1 MRLRRFRDAVS
12 RGGLLPPAAPLGRR
26 AVGDG
31 RVAVKRQPQRLQA
44 IGVVAG
50 IPVPVA
56 GGNHREEPGVL
67 VLIHAPVVLL
77 VDASKKFQPV
87 IKMWAG
93 KLPRAAE
100 VLAVLKPHEDQ
111 SGSPKP

>member
-1 MRLRRFRDAVS
+1 MRHGVNVV
-12 RGGLLPPAAPLGRR
+12 PPYDIMLADGMAEAAFWEVLF
-26 AVGDG
+26 
-31 RVAVKRQPQRLQA
+31 
-44 IGVVAG
+44 
-50 IPVPVA
+50 
-56 GGNHREEPGVL
+56 EP
-67 VLIHAPVVLL
+67 APVVLL